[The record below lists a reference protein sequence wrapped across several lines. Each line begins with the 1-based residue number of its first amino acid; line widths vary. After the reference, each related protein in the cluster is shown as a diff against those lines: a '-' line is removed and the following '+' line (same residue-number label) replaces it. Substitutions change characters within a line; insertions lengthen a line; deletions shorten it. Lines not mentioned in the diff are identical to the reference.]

1 MLSDAPELEHTA
13 KDPVPVENHND
24 FLFYASECY
33 RFAFHKPLTSW
44 CGSFCTKVAAK

>member
-33 RFAFHKPLTSW
+33 RFAFHKPLTS
-44 CGSFCTKVAAK
+44 